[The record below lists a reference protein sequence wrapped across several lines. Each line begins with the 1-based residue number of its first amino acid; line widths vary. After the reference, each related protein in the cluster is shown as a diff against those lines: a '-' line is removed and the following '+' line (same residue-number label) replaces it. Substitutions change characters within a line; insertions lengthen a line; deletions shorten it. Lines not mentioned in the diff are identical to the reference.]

1 MFVLTILLYSFS
13 TRIAKRKS
21 FCFYLLQD
29 FPPALNALG
38 FYEVNMRQNF
48 SGAAAYFKR
57 AADKGDRD
65 GLSNLAVSYDNGW
78 VTGHPPDKVYIHQSA
93 SNLF

>member
-1 MFVLTILLYSFS
+1 MIYFIVLWLTSCANF
-13 TRIAKRKS
+13 
-21 FCFYLLQD
+21 QD

-38 FYEVNMRQNF
+38 FYEVNMRQNY

-65 GLSNLAVSYDNGW
+65 GLTNLAVSYDNGW
-78 VTGHPPDKVYIHQSA
+78 VEGHPPDKVGMPRV
-93 SNLF
+93 

>member
-1 MFVLTILLYSFS
+1 M
-13 TRIAKRKS
+13 
-21 FCFYLLQD
+21 
-29 FPPALNALG
+29 G

-78 VTGHPPDKVYIHQSA
+78 VKGHPPDKVYMYQSA
-93 SNLF
+93 ASLPPPGGQPQGPREIWPKFVTRLFPRV